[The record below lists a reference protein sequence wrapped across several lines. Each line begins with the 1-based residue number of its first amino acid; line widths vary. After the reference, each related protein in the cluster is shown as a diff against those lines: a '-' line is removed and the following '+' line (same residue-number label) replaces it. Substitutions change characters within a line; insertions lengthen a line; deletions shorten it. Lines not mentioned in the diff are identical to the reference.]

1 MGSSKSKDQ
10 ADPAKDEAEA
20 MQKEQGLT
28 DEQKALVEEEIS
40 KDMKSLYEEVKQVP
54 SLFPPDEVAALKI
67 QDSDI
72 LILRYS
78 HLQSMDEI
86 CENVKQNFEGF
97 PGSNMVI
104 DHTKKVLTSLRSA
117 KSLKEIQRFHS
128 TKVLEVV
135 DGMSMGIEVHYKM
148 KVVQEDKWGLS
159 LSLTNKS
166 ARVVVSYKYAAH
178 VVKID
183 KEMVPN
189 TEAVKKITI

>member
-1 MGSSKSKDQ
+1 MGNSKSKDQ
-10 ADPAKDEAEA
+10 ADQAKDEAEA
-20 MQKEQGLT
+20 MQKEEGLT

-148 KVVQEDKWGLS
+148 KVVQEGKWGLS

-178 VVKID
+178 VVKVD
-183 KEMVPN
+183 KEIVPN
-189 TEAVKKITI
+189 TEAVKKIAI